1 MADEATNR
9 TWLQKPIDDSLDHI
23 RGNRADPE
31 SVDVL
36 LYGDYLCPFC
46 RRLRPVLLQL
56 REELGDSFVYVFRHF
71 PNERAH
77 PGATFISRATEA
89 AARQGRFWDMHDW
102 LFDSNP
108 PPSEKEVIDRARSL
122 GLDMDRF
129 QRDLED
135 EEIRRRV
142 EEDVAEGRRNG
153 VTGTPTIFIDGL
165 RYDGAWDFYSLL
177 EAIEQPVAT
186 RIQRSARAFA
196 SLPASGGIALLLAA
210 AVALVLANTP
220 MAPFYNFFINSPFG
234 IGPPGGTLS
243 LRVADWCSEA
253 LLAVFFLLVGLEIR
267 RELTAGSLTDLR
279 AAALPAIAAVGG
291 TVIPA
296 AIYLLFNPGPTAPGW
311 AVPTATGIA
320 FTLGILALF
329 GQRIPLSLR
338 VFIAAYAVIDDICS
352 VLTLAIFYPHGF
364 HPPWLGAAAAGI
376 GVLYALNRWRVY
388 AAWPYVVAT
397 IGLWIFLHLSGV
409 HAALAGIC
417 LAALLPT
424 RPTPDAGPLLAQ
436 AATALATLEH
446 AQKEVSKSGAK
457 KRGLEIDDV
466 WDWAGLQ
473 LFAVSDRLLSPA
485 ERIERAVSPWTAYL
499 ALPLFAFSTSGV
511 GLSLDLSA
519 PDTAR
524 VLTGVILGLVVG
536 KPGGVLVASLL
547 AIKSHVAV
555 APKGIDLR
563 NLFGAACLCGVGDTL
578 SFLMADQAF
587 PQGPAATAAKIGV
600 LIGSVLAAGLGAA
613 VLATKNPSAVAQEV
627 TPIPT

>member
-1 MADEATNR
+1 
-9 TWLQKPIDDSLDHI
+9 
-23 RGNRADPE
+23 
-31 SVDVL
+31 
-36 LYGDYLCPFC
+36 
-46 RRLRPVLLQL
+46 
-56 REELGDSFVYVFRHF
+56 
-71 PNERAH
+71 
-77 PGATFISRATEA
+77 
-89 AARQGRFWDMHDW
+89 
-102 LFDSNP
+102 
-108 PPSEKEVIDRARSL
+108 
-122 GLDMDRF
+122 
-129 QRDLED
+129 
-135 EEIRRRV
+135 
-142 EEDVAEGRRNG
+142 
-153 VTGTPTIFIDGL
+153 
-165 RYDGAWDFYSLL
+165 
-177 EAIEQPVAT
+177 
-186 RIQRSARAFA
+186 
-196 SLPASGGIALLLAA
+196 
-210 AVALVLANTP
+210 
-220 MAPFYNFFINSPFG
+220 
-234 IGPPGGTLS
+234 
-243 LRVADWCSEA
+243 
-253 LLAVFFLLVGLEIR
+253 
-267 RELTAGSLTDLR
+267 
-279 AAALPAIAAVGG
+279 
-291 TVIPA
+291 
-296 AIYLLFNPGPTAPGW
+296 
-311 AVPTATGIA
+311 
-320 FTLGILALF
+320 
-329 GQRIPLSLR
+329 
-338 VFIAAYAVIDDICS
+338 
-352 VLTLAIFYPHGF
+352 
-364 HPPWLGAAAAGI
+364 
-376 GVLYALNRWRVY
+376 
-388 AAWPYVVAT
+388 
-397 IGLWIFLHLSGV
+397 
-409 HAALAGIC
+409 
-417 LAALLPT
+417 
-424 RPTPDAGPLLAQ
+424 LAQ